1 MEKFRKHGCRG
12 TAVTLYNLNDE
23 RRRRRRR
30 RVGVWWSLPAGGAPL
45 GAAQTC
51 PWPESGM
58 IVLLQRERRQT
69 FIRHLHRFLRIM
81 IREEVLRSLVTLTTH
96 TNFIIKY

>member
-1 MEKFRKHGCRG
+1 M
-12 TAVTLYNLNDE
+12 LYNLNDE
-23 RRRRRRR
+23 EEEEEKEVR
-30 RVGVWWSLPAGGAPL
+30 WSLPAGGAPL

-69 FIRHLHRFLRIM
+69 FIRHLHTFLTIM
-81 IREEVLRSLVTLTTH
+81 IREEVLGSLVTLTTH
-96 TNFIIKY
+96 TNFIITY